1 MNNGPPPPLG
11 LPRASRTDTRY
22 RLVVVQNPIRARSCG
37 FGEKDRRLIDPPPI
51 LQLFVE
57 QDNGE
62 IVRVSPSDSMFFL
75 VQCDLYCEN
84 KLENRSVVYAPW
96 SVPLSGTTH
105 PSTPTQGKDREI
117 QIQTQTQTPGSMSG
131 VISLR
136 KPQFLRNLT
145 GSINSNAYHLMNPN
159 NEMGV
164 YFIFHDL
171 SVRTDGR
178 FTLKF
183 MLMNLA
189 AGEPFTM
196 STNIQTEMYSNPFTV
211 YSAKKFPGMTDST
224 ELSRCFAR
232 QGIKISIRKENSYKR
247 TSDKY
252 YTAPKTKKR
261 TENQK
266 MIDTD
271 NIGDSGNTCSSP
283 QLPPI
288 RRSVFG
294 SSNESISTNFIPS
307 IPSIVSIPSIQYTRI
322 PIANVLSPIVDDD

>member
-84 KLENRSVVYAPW
+84 KIENCSVVYAPW
-96 SVPLSGTTH
+96 SVPLSGTH
-105 PSTPTQGKDREI
+105 PNTPQGKERE
-117 QIQTQTQTPGSMSG
+117 TQSPGSMSG

-196 STNIQTEMYSNPFTV
+196 STSIQTEMYSDPFIV

-232 QGIKISIRKENSYKR
+232 QGIKISIRKETAYKR
-247 TSDKY
+247 ASDKY
-252 YTAPKTKKR
+252 YTAPKAKKR
-261 TENQK
+261 AEGQRE
-266 MIDTD
+266 TD
-271 NIGDSGNTCSSP
+271 ADNGGDPDNSCSP
-283 QLPPI
+283 QPACI
-288 RRSVFG
+288 RRSMF
-294 SSNESISTNFIPS
+294 SESAAPFVPTVSHIPF
-307 IPSIVSIPSIQYTRI
+307 TRI
-322 PIANVLSPIVDDD
+322 SIANVLSPIGDDD